1 MKKSIQLFQLVLLV
15 SIMMGCTKK
24 EKLSQANETVKML
37 FSAIKADDQESM
49 IKYYPNISLFDS
61 YYKSDSISINS
72 TEFINDSLISVKVLN
87 QFTNGFGKKSDND
100 IILYLLPDSLN
111 QYIEIS
117 DSKGLT
123 DHKENE
129 LYSFAMKIGCIDSS
143 DTTDIQ
149 LLKKFSEAYILSLQ
163 YRLELLLDFTKNVR
177 VVSWDWE
184 TGYGG
189 SASGKGIVRNNT
201 SFRIPDVQY
210 VIKYM
215 DRSGSVITTD
225 DGYVSYDNLYPN
237 ESKAFTFYTSY
248 VGNAYKASISL
259 SFDEDMIK
267 DYVLNSKEYEGNE
280 FQMYLDSLKIK

>member
-24 EKLSQANETVKML
+24 EKLSQANETVKMF
-37 FSAIKADDQESM
+37 FSAIKEDNQESM
-49 IKYYPNISLFDS
+49 KKYYPNISLFDS
-61 YYKSDSISINS
+61 YYKSDSILINS

-87 QFTNGFGKKSDND
+87 QFTNGFGKKSNND
-100 IILYLLPDSLN
+100 IILYLLPDTLN

-129 LYSFAMKIGCIDSS
+129 LYSFAIKIGCIDSS

-149 LLKKFSEAYILSLQ
+149 LLKKFSEAYFLSLQ

-177 VVSWDWE
+177 VVSWDWD

-189 SASGKGIVRNNT
+189 SAAGKGIVRNNT
-201 SFRIPDVQY
+201 SFSIPDVQY
-210 VIKYM
+210 IIKYK